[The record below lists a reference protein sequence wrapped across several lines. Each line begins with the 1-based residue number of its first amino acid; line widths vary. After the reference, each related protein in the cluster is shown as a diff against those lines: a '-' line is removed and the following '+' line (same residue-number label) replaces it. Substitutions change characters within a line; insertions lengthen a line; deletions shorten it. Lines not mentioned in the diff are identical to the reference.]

1 MEKQIIGR
9 GLLAGALAGV
19 LAFIFARIFVE
30 PVIDRA
36 IGYEDG
42 VGAAHEAMEHGGHEH
57 GAEVFTRGMQ
67 ANIGMGFGVLAFSVA
82 MGALF
87 AVVFAVTYGRVGNVS
102 ARLLS
107 LYVAG
112 GMLLSLYIVPAL
124 KYPANPPAVSLDE
137 TIRQRT
143 LLYLLMVVVSAAL
156 FVGAVYL
163 GRQLAARIGAWNATL
178 AAAGSYIVAIAV
190 VMLILPTIDE
200 TPGPLRDNAGTIIY
214 EGFPAD
220 DLYQFRLFSLGTQV
234 VMWAT
239 IGLVFAA
246 LASRLLDEKRRET
259 YPGVSEVVRLTLV
272 SHAMTDAMAAGRF
285 PTDEPLNAVGHRQVD
300 ASIELGVTERAY
312 CGPEKRTRQTAE
324 LLGLHASIDNRLAD
338 LDCGRWRGDVVGGVQ
353 SRRSGDLADRPDAGA
368 ARWRV
373 GRRADRPGARV
384 DGFTDHPSHPAG
396 RRHAPVGDPC
406 RDPGGAQRAPE
417 VVLAHRHCAGK
428 PHGDALP
435 RARVDAALQPVISR
449 SAPGRT
455 PGATIDSSQPAAVV
469 TAKAAASST
478 GS

>member
-9 GLLAGALAGV
+9 GLLAGAFAGV

-42 VGAAHEAMEHGGHEH
+42 VGAAHEAMEHGAHEH
-57 GAEVFTRGMQ
+57 GAEVFTRGIQ

-107 LYVAG
+107 VYVAG
-112 GMLLSLYIVPAL
+112 GMLLSLYVVPAL

-143 LLYLLMVVVSAAL
+143 LLYLLMVVVSAAF

-163 GRQLAARIGAWNATL
+163 GRRLAVRMGPWNATL
-178 AAAGSYIVAIAV
+178 AAAGSYIVVIAV

-200 TPGPLRDNAGTIIY
+200 TPGPLRDSAGTIIY
-214 EGFPAD
+214 QGFPAD

-239 IGLVFAA
+239 IGLVFAT
-246 LASRLLDEKRRET
+246 LASRFLDEKRRET
-259 YPGVSEVVRLTLV
+259 VS
-272 SHAMTDAMAAGRF
+272 A
-285 PTDEPLNAVGHRQVD
+285 
-300 ASIELGVTERAY
+300 
-312 CGPEKRTRQTAE
+312 
-324 LLGLHASIDNRLAD
+324 
-338 LDCGRWRGDVVGGVQ
+338 
-353 SRRSGDLADRPDAGA
+353 
-368 ARWRV
+368 
-373 GRRADRPGARV
+373 
-384 DGFTDHPSHPAG
+384 
-396 RRHAPVGDPC
+396 
-406 RDPGGAQRAPE
+406 
-417 VVLAHRHCAGK
+417 
-428 PHGDALP
+428 
-435 RARVDAALQPVISR
+435 
-449 SAPGRT
+449 
-455 PGATIDSSQPAAVV
+455 
-469 TAKAAASST
+469 
-478 GS
+478 

>member
-19 LAFIFARIFVE
+19 LAFVFACIFVE
-30 PVIDRA
+30 PVIERA
-36 IGYEDG
+36 IGFEDG
-42 VGAAHEAMEHGGHEH
+42 VGEAHEAAHGGHKH
-57 GAEVFTRGMQ
+57 GVELFTGGVQ

-107 LYVAG
+107 VYVSG

-124 KYPANPPAVSLDE
+124 QYPANPPAVSLDE

-163 GRQLAARIGAWNATL
+163 GRQLASRVGPWNATL
-178 AAAGSYIVAIAV
+178 AAAGSYIVAIGV
-190 VMLILPTIDE
+190 VMLTLPTIDD
-200 TPGPLRDNAGTIIY
+200 TPGLLRDSAGTIIY

-246 LASRLLDEKRRET
+246 LAARFLDEKQRET
-259 YPGVSEVVRLTLV
+259 
-272 SHAMTDAMAAGRF
+272 
-285 PTDEPLNAVGHRQVD
+285 
-300 ASIELGVTERAY
+300 
-312 CGPEKRTRQTAE
+312 
-324 LLGLHASIDNRLAD
+324 
-338 LDCGRWRGDVVGGVQ
+338 
-353 SRRSGDLADRPDAGA
+353 
-368 ARWRV
+368 
-373 GRRADRPGARV
+373 
-384 DGFTDHPSHPAG
+384 
-396 RRHAPVGDPC
+396 
-406 RDPGGAQRAPE
+406 
-417 VVLAHRHCAGK
+417 
-428 PHGDALP
+428 
-435 RARVDAALQPVISR
+435 IS
-449 SAPGRT
+449 A
-455 PGATIDSSQPAAVV
+455 
-469 TAKAAASST
+469 
-478 GS
+478 